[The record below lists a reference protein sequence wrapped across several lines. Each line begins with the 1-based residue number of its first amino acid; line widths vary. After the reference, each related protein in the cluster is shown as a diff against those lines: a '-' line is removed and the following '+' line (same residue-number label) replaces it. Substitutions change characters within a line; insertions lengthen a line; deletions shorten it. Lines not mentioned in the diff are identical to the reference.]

1 MEALANYF
9 QWYDLSA
16 QSPKLIISQFICVV
30 PISGDFLIL
39 TEKKRRK
46 VSVLGMSLLSSGGCA
61 PLLFTY
67 YFQVVGGQHKIQT
80 FFLNLIT
87 QCVILI
93 FVSPPYLSLN
103 LGVLRLLYQGY
114 DTLSIFSVNSCL

>member
-1 MEALANYF
+1 
-9 QWYDLSA
+9 
-16 QSPKLIISQFICVV
+16 
-30 PISGDFLIL
+30 
-39 TEKKRRK
+39 
-46 VSVLGMSLLSSGGCA
+46 MSLLSSGGCA
-61 PLLFTY
+61 PLLFTS
-67 YFQVVGGQHKIQT
+67 YFQVVEGQHKIQT